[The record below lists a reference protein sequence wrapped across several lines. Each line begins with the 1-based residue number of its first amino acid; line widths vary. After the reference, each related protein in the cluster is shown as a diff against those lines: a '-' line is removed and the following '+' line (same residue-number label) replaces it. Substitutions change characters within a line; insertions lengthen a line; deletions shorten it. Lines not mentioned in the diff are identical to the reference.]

1 MKKFCPKCGAPIK
14 SGTFCTSCTEPQI
27 EFKAVK
33 IKLCPSNRVFQR
45 GKWTKFSDLRKLSEK
60 LVKNNVKE
68 DAVLIEGLETFEN
81 LLSKPGLKRDIM
93 FKVQTKEYEFELP
106 VHVEV
111 TYSPYIGKIGGTYY
125 EGILQLR
132 NARADVKEYVKN
144 YIEKNAS
151 RKVFVNKIV
160 DVKDSVD
167 YYFLAKKHM
176 IPLGL
181 KIIRNFGGVMDS
193 NSQVFSRN
201 SMTSKDI
208 FRVNVLVIVP
218 LFSEKDVVVIEE
230 KPIKVTRLN
239 KIISGINLM
248 TGKKYTFKMTSDNI
262 NLIKPLKKF
271 KAQLITLVPQLEVID
286 PETYQNVSIKN
297 TLNRKPVLGQNLN
310 CVRHNSVL
318 YLVN

>member
-14 SGTFCTSCTEPQI
+14 SGTFCTSCAEPQI

-33 IKLCPSNRVFQR
+33 IKLCPSNRVFQK

-60 LVKNNVKE
+60 LVKDNVKE

-132 NARADVKEYVKN
+132 NARAGVKEYVKK

-181 KIIRNFGGVMDS
+181 KIIRNFGGVIDS

-208 FRVNVLVIVP
+208 FRVNVLVTVP
-218 LFSEKDVVVIEE
+218 LFSEKDVVVVEE
-230 KPIKVTRLN
+230 KPIMVTRLN

-248 TGKKYTFKMTSDNI
+248 TGKKSTFKMTSDNV
-262 NLIKPLKKF
+262 NVIKPLKKV
-271 KAQLITLVPQLEVID
+271 KVQVITIVPQIEVID
-286 PETYQNVSIKN
+286 PETYQNVPIKN
-297 TLNRKPVLGQNLN
+297 TLNLELNLGQNLN
-310 CVRHNSVL
+310 CVRYNSVL